1 MMQMHHDE
9 GRIDIA
15 FPPER
20 VPELIEVTA
29 RLNPDVSDFLAW
41 QSFSAMRLKAIRG
54 RDEALFDVSRRYSE
68 ATIITGR
75 LVFRR
80 GAWFER
86 PLHNETSRL
95 IPQRLQWRCVL
106 MEILPVRV
114 PV

>member
-1 MMQMHHDE
+1 MMQIHHDE

-54 RDEALFDVSRRYSE
+54 RDEALFGCLQALLGGDE
-68 ATIITGR
+68 HH
-75 LVFRR
+75 
-80 GAWFER
+80 R
-86 PLHNETSRL
+86 PASF
-95 IPQRLQWRCVL
+95 P
-106 MEILPVRV
+106 
-114 PV
+114 